1 MQRNHCHN
9 NIKVCQN
16 LDEDHETC
24 VLGMC
29 YAGTNIFHWFTPAK
43 LNEHR
48 MYFTSAATV
57 AACVVFY
64 FMAGASPL
72 FYLQTVADPVAAAC
86 MDLPGNDA
94 LSPTAL
100 TRWMTAK
107 VDHTRH
113 AANVNTPPSPDE
125 GL

>member
-1 MQRNHCHN
+1 
-9 NIKVCQN
+9 
-16 LDEDHETC
+16 
-24 VLGMC
+24 
-29 YAGTNIFHWFTPAK
+29 
-43 LNEHR
+43 
-48 MYFTSAATV
+48 MYFTYTATI

-64 FMAGASPL
+64 FMAGAFPL
-72 FYLQTVADPVAAAC
+72 YYLQTVADPVAAAC

-107 VDHTRH
+107 VNPTQH
-113 AANVNTPPSPDE
+113 AANLNTLPSPDE